1 MENNNKSI
9 EIIEKVI
16 GEIFIFD
23 DIKTLNRSKRYV
35 PAKSIYAYILKE
47 KLKLTYQHISDRLG
61 FISHT
66 SARHLYFLCKEALE
80 LSKTAKGNKIIKSN
94 QVYSDIV
101 SKYKIIMDILNNNDV
116 YNKERPHTYV
126 AMIDD
131 ERSIR
136 MVKFTYKEMLSFV
149 KNNNID
155 ISKVVMV
162 KE

>member
-16 GEIFIFD
+16 GEMFMFN
-23 DIKTLNRSKRYV
+23 DIKTLNRSKRYI
-35 PAKSIYAYILKE
+35 PAKAIYAYILKE
-47 KLKLTYQHISDRLG
+47 KLNLTYQSIADKLG

-80 LSKTAKGNKIIKSN
+80 LSQTVKGDRIIKSN
-94 QVYSDIV
+94 QVYSEII

-131 ERSIR
+131 EKSIR

-149 KNNNID
+149 KKNNID
-155 ISKVVMV
+155 ISKVIMV